1 MAETQFDPDRHLDA
15 VLPTLGL
22 TLPPEWRPAVV
33 AHLAAIQ
40 KAADSVMAVKLG
52 DDVEPAPV
60 FEP

>member
-1 MAETQFDPDRHLDA
+1 
-15 VLPTLGL
+15 LPTLGL

-40 KAADSVMAVKLG
+40 KAADSVMAMKLG